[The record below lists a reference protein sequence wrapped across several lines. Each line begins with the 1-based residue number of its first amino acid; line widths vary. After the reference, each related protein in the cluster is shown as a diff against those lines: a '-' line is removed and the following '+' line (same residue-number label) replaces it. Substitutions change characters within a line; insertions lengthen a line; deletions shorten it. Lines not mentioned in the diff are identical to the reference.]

1 MDQTSNSPMPDRIK
15 RLYTW
20 GYQFRDALSGGR
32 LADTVDRFDT
42 RFNAGDANFNEVV
55 VALGAEEK
63 SLAYKVMS
71 AMERIKMDGDESA
84 SAAAALKKALDDF
97 LATGPEASRS
107 ASAGPGS
114 STEYGGKRR
123 RKTRKGKSRKS
134 RSRRARY
141 SRRR

>member
-1 MDQTSNSPMPDRIK
+1 MPDRIK
-15 RLYTW
+15 QLYAW
-20 GYQFRDALSGGR
+20 GYQFRGALSGGG
-32 LADTVDRFDT
+32 LADTVDTFDN
-42 RFNAGDANFNEVV
+42 RFNAEDANFNEVV

-71 AMERIKMDGDESA
+71 AMERIKLEGDESA
-84 SAAAALKKALDDF
+84 AAGTALKKALDDF

-123 RKTRKGKSRKS
+123 RKTRKGKTRKS

>member
-1 MDQTSNSPMPDRIK
+1 MPDRIK